1 MINNF
6 GEKIEE
12 ARKRECDLMVNNLA
26 NITQVEKEKYTKK
39 KDCIWSKEGMEA
51 LVALSL
57 FRLEQKKRALRT
69 GSLFYYLCLTKL
81 LVPLNPCILLGLP
94 FPTDSNEDFLFEYSL
109 HPS

>member
-39 KDCIWSKEGMEA
+39 RLY
-51 LVALSL
+51 LVQ
-57 FRLEQKKRALRT
+57 RGH
-69 GSLFYYLCLTKL
+69 GSLSCTISFQTGTKKESLTNRLSFL
-81 LVPLNPCILLGLP
+81 LYMSYQTACA
-94 FPTDSNEDFLFEYSL
+94 TESL
-109 HPS
+109 HTIGIAISN

>member
-39 KDCIWSKEGMEA
+39 KTVSG
-51 LVALSL
+51 
-57 FRLEQKKRALRT
+57 QKRAW
-69 GSLFYYLCLTKL
+69 K
-81 LVPLNPCILLGLP
+81 P
-94 FPTDSNEDFLFEYSL
+94 
-109 HPS
+109 